1 MIDEKYDRINK
12 IAEFIDGLQEQL
24 VKDETSWIW
33 VDIEKAVLYQLDYM
47 EIDNILRRL
56 EEEAPLFWDGTIHR
70 LWFIHAANRVID
82 YAYFHAD
89 LDDIDMI
96 LTSLTN
102 TTMEILTRSLRE
114 APEDVLSEYE
124 VCIE

>member
-1 MIDEKYDRINK
+1 M
-12 IAEFIDGLQEQL
+12 
-24 VKDETSWIW
+24 
-33 VDIEKAVLYQLDYM
+33 
-47 EIDNILRRL
+47 
-56 EEEAPLFWDGTIHR
+56 
-70 LWFIHAANRVID
+70 WFIHAANRVID

-114 APEDVLSEYE
+114 APEDVSLSMKYALNEE
-124 VCIE
+124 FWGEI